1 MHQPQ
6 PARQETCTILLNG
19 TPMALSAQISIAV
32 LLQQQDMAERR
43 LAVEVNGTVVPRS
56 QHDTVQLKDGD
67 RVEIIQAIGGG

>member
-1 MHQPQ
+1 MHQTQ
-6 PARQETCTILLNG
+6 PAPQESCTILLNG
-19 TPMALSAQISIAV
+19 TPMALSAQTSIAV

>member
-1 MHQPQ
+1 MHQTQ
-6 PARQETCTILLNG
+6 PAPQETCTILLNG
-19 TPMALSAQISIAV
+19 TPMALSAQTSIAV

>member
-1 MHQPQ
+1 MHQTQ
-6 PARQETCTILLNG
+6 PAPQETCTILVNG
-19 TPMALSAQISIAV
+19 TAMELSVQTTIAALLV
-32 LLQQQDMAERR
+32 QQDLAERR